1 MNKLKNSNRIFIL
14 PIIVAL
20 VFGLIIMPAIMPII
34 KVDPKDVPI
43 GLVVTDEGDIG
54 ATLAEEL
61 PKNAPDIVK
70 FIQYDSMKD
79 LKVAMDE
86 REVYGAL
93 ELPSDF
99 SSKIVTLQTD
109 SPERATAN
117 IYINEGANMSA
128 AMLTETALTNMVAM
142 LNKQLSTQMLTAV
155 EDQTEQ
161 IKEQLEPVLQAQEEG
176 SPLAE
181 IGDLI
186 SPIQPSK
193 VQDFANPIES
203 EVIKVHDTGELGN
216 APTAF
221 LTITW
226 IVSLIGAVMLYLA
239 GTDRTFGSKAEKMK
253 FNTIQ
258 SVMPFVYALATGY
271 IATWY
276 STWILGF
283 EFESFNQVALYIAIC
298 IAAFTFMIFATLRW
312 LKLPSIAIFMVL
324 MFFSMAAVQMPAEM
338 MPAFY
343 RDYIFSWLPLRI
355 YADGLKE
362 VLFFSKDL
370 INSYSSILIWILII
384 GLVLVWIKN
393 IIEKTNEQ
401 ET

>member
-54 ATLAEEL
+54 TTLAEEL

-99 SSKIVTLQTD
+99 SSKVATLQTD
-109 SPERATAN
+109 SPQKATAN

-128 AMLTETALTNMVAM
+128 ATLTETALTNMVAM

-161 IKEQLEPVLQAQEEG
+161 MKEQLEPVLQAQEDG

-193 VQDFANPIES
+193 VQDFANPIVL
-203 EVIKVHDTGELGN
+203 EVIKVHETGDLGN

-239 GTDRTFGSKAEKMK
+239 GTDRTFRSKAEKMK

-271 IATWY
+271 VATWY

-283 EFESFNQVALYIAIC
+283 EFESFNRVALYIAIC

-312 LKLPSIAIFMVL
+312 LKLPSIAIFIVL

-393 IIEKTNEQ
+393 IIEKTHEQ

>member
-1 MNKLKNSNRIFIL
+1 MNQLKNSNRIFIL
-14 PIIVAL
+14 PLIVAL
-20 VFGLIIMPAIMPII
+20 VFGLIIMPALMPIV
-34 KVDPKDVPI
+34 KMDPKDVPI

-54 ATLAEEL
+54 TTLAEEL

-70 FIQYDSMKD
+70 FIQYDSTEE
-79 LKVAMDE
+79 LKTAMDE

-93 ELPSDF
+93 ELPADF
-99 SSKIVTLQTD
+99 SSKIATLQTD
-109 SPERATAN
+109 SPEKATAN

-128 AMLTETALTNMVAM
+128 ATLVENALTNMVTM
-142 LNKQLSTQMLTAV
+142 FNKKLSTQMLTAV

-161 IKEQLEPVLQAQEEG
+161 MKEQLEPVIQAQEEG

-181 IGDLI
+181 ISNFI

-203 EVIKVHDTGELGN
+203 EIIKVHETGNLGN

-221 LTITW
+221 LTMTW
-226 IVSLIGAVMLYLA
+226 IVSLIGAVMLYLS
-239 GTDRTFGSKAEKMK
+239 GTDRTFTTKADKLK

-258 SVMPFVYALATGY
+258 SVMPFVYALTTGY
-271 IATWY
+271 VATWY

-283 EFESFNQVALYIAIC
+283 EFESFNRTALYIAIC
-298 IAAFTFMIFATLRW
+298 VAAFTFMIFATLRW
-312 LKLPSIAIFMVL
+312 LKLPSIAIFVVL

-362 VLFFSKDL
+362 VLFYSQDL

-393 IIEKTNEQ
+393 LIEKTNRSDS
-401 ET
+401 

>member
-1 MNKLKNSNRIFIL
+1 MNQLKNSNRIFIL
-14 PIIVAL
+14 PIIVVL
-20 VFGLIIMPAIMPII
+20 VFGLIMMPAIMPII
-34 KVDPKDVPI
+34 KMNPKDVPV

-54 ATLAEEL
+54 TTLAEEL
-61 PKNAPDIVK
+61 PENAPDIVK
-70 FIQYDSMKD
+70 FIQYDSIKD

-99 SSKIVTLQTD
+99 SSKVETLQTD
-109 SPERATAN
+109 TPEKAIAN
-117 IYINEGANMSA
+117 IYINEGANMNA
-128 AMLTETALTNMVAM
+128 ATLTETALTNMVTM

-155 EDQTEQ
+155 ENETEQ
-161 IKEQLEPVLQAQEEG
+161 MKEQLEPVLEAQEEG

-181 IGDLI
+181 ISNLI

-203 EVIKVHDTGELGN
+203 EVIKVHETGDLGN

-221 LTITW
+221 LTMTW
-226 IVSLIGAVMLYLA
+226 IVSLIGAVMLYLS
-239 GTDRTFGSKAEKMK
+239 GTDRTFTSKAAKMK

-258 SVMPFVYALATGY
+258 SVMPFVYALTTGY
-271 IATWY
+271 VATWY

-283 EFESFNQVALYIAIC
+283 EFEHFNRVALYIAIC
-298 IAAFTFMIFATLRW
+298 VAAFTFMIFATLRW
-312 LKLPSIAIFMVL
+312 LKLPSIAIYVLL

-338 MPAFY
+338 MPGFY

-362 VLFFSKDL
+362 VLFFSQDL
-370 INSYSSILIWILII
+370 FNSYSSILIWILVI

-393 IIEKTNEQ
+393 LIEKVNKQ
-401 ET
+401 ES

>member
-1 MNKLKNSNRIFIL
+1 MNQLKKSNRIFIL

-34 KVDPKDVPI
+34 KMDPKDVPI
-43 GLVVTDEGDIG
+43 GLIVSDEGDIG
-54 ATLAEEL
+54 MTLAEEL

-70 FIQYDSMKD
+70 FIQYDSIED
-79 LKVAMDE
+79 LEAAMDE

-99 SSKIVTLQTD
+99 SSKIATLQTE
-109 SPERATAN
+109 SPEKATAN

-128 AMLTETALTNMVAM
+128 ATLVESALTNMVTM
-142 LNKQLSTQMLTAV
+142 LNKQLSTQMLATV
-155 EDQTEQ
+155 ENQTDQM
-161 IKEQLEPVLQAQEEG
+161 KEQLAPVLEAQEEG

-181 IGDLI
+181 ISNLI

-203 EVIKVHDTGELGN
+203 DVIKVHETGDLGN
-216 APTAF
+216 VTTAF

-226 IVSLIGAVMLYLA
+226 IVSLIGAVILYVS
-239 GTDRTFGSKAEKMK
+239 GTDRTFASKADKLK

-258 SVMPFVYALATGY
+258 SVLPFVYALTAGY
-271 IATWY
+271 VATWY

-283 EFESFNQVALYIAIC
+283 EFEYFNRTALYLAIC
-298 IAAFTFMIFATLRW
+298 VAAFIFMIFATLRW
-312 LKLPSIAIFMVL
+312 LKLPSIAIFVVL

-355 YADGLKE
+355 YADGLRE
-362 VLFFSKDL
+362 VLFFSQDL
-370 INSYSSILIWILII
+370 INSYSSTLIWILVI

-393 IIEKTNEQ
+393 LIEKTNEQ
-401 ET
+401 ES